1 MKKLLLAVAA
11 AIAVAAFAG
20 QAFAQQKKTVLNL
33 STAKKMAEACEAKAK
48 VAGWK
53 LNIAILDTGGELKYF
68 LRMDD
73 AFMGSIQIS
82 QLKAQTSASFPFSS
96 KMLGEIAQ
104 KIPGIAFVPGLV
116 TFEGGLPI
124 VTGSGDHVGS
134 IGVSGASA
142 EDDGICAQVA
152 IDAVKNDLK

>member
-11 AIAVAAFAG
+11 AFAVTAFAG

-82 QLKAQTSASFPFSS
+82 QLKAQTSASFPFST

-124 VTGSGDHVGS
+124 ITGSGDQVGS

>member
-11 AIAVAAFAG
+11 AFAVTAFAG

-53 LNIAILDTGGELKYF
+53 LNIAILDTGGELKHF

-82 QLKAQTSASFPFSS
+82 QLKAQTSASFPFST
-96 KMLGEIAQ
+96 KMLGEIAL

-124 VTGSGDHVGS
+124 VTGSGEHVGS

>member
-1 MKKLLLAVAA
+1 MNKFIFGMAVGFVAA
-11 AIAVAAFAG
+11 ALSTGAI
-20 QAFAQQKKTVLNL
+20 AQQKKMVLNL

-48 VAGWK
+48 EKGWK
-53 LNIAILDTGGELKYF
+53 MNIAILDAGGNLKYF
-68 LRMDD
+68 LRQDD

-82 QLKAQTSASFPFSS
+82 QLKAGTSAQFPFST
-96 KMLGEIAQ
+96 KLVGEIAQ
-104 KIPGIAFVPGLV
+104 KLPGIAHVPGVV

-124 VTGSGDHVGS
+124 MAGNGDQVGS

-152 IDAVKNDLK
+152 IDSVKADLQ